1 MRPPAPMTPTRRVSL
16 APRTRVEARA
26 VIPVATMK
34 VRRFIGVDMA
44 SILAERG
51 RGGKI
56 VAGGGFGFEEA
67 CGEFLRR
74 DWGAEV
80 AIEVTLKLAPTIP
93 TAAEGVY
100 RGAPVGTL
108 GRVCA
113 FF

>member
-1 MRPPAPMTPTRRVSL
+1 MWA
-16 APRTRVEARA
+16 
-26 VIPVATMK
+26 
-34 VRRFIGVDMA
+34 
-44 SILAERG
+44 
-51 RGGKI
+51 
-56 VAGGGFGFEEA
+56 
-67 CGEFLRR
+67 FLRR

-100 RGAPVGTL
+100 RGAPVGTP